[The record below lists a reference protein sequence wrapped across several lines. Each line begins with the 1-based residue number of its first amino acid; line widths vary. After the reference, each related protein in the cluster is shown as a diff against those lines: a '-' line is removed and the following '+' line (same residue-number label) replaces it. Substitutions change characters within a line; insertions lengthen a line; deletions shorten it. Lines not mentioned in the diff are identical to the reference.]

1 MPTMKIR
8 QNTLQTEAPAD
19 SPRASRSDAS
29 GLNGQ
34 MGSGDA
40 PGIIIA
46 DGGVGSRL
54 SGQHPR
60 VRAFVYGERIP
71 ATPTLPFGRWKVAS

>member
-1 MPTMKIR
+1 MKI
-8 QNTLQTEAPAD
+8 QKNASQAGAGAD
-19 SPRASRSDAS
+19 PSRDSRSSAS

-34 MGSGDA
+34 ARNGDA
-40 PGIIIA
+40 PGIVIA

-54 SGQHPR
+54 AGQHPR